1 MRLVKGSLAG
11 LVLAGIL
18 AMAPPAAFARG
29 GGGQGGRGEQH
40 AFVGG
45 GRAFGGFTGRGL
57 SPGFSGTR
65 EYPTGQFPGR
75 QDRGRFS
82 DRGFRDHRV
91 FLQQFS
97 WPVYSSP
104 YYPYDYS
111 YLDYGQDNDYQ
122 SGYN

>member
-1 MRLVKGSLAG
+1 MVFPGRLFMRLVKCSLAG
-11 LVLAGIL
+11 LVLAGML
-18 AMAPPAAFARG
+18 AMMPAAAFAHG
-29 GGGQGGRGEQH
+29 GGSQGGRGGER

-45 GRAFGGFTGRGL
+45 GHASGGFTGRGF

-65 EYPTGQFPGR
+65 GYPAGR
-75 QDRGRFS
+75 EDHGRFG

-104 YYPYDYS
+104 YYPDDYS
-111 YLDYGQDNDYQ
+111 YLDYGPD
-122 SGYN
+122 